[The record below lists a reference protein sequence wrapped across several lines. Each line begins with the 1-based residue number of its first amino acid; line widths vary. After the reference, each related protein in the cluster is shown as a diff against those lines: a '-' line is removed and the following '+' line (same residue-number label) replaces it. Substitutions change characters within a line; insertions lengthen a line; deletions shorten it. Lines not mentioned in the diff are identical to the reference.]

1 MAELKSSLAAFATF
15 ARSLNGD
22 EKSEAQSFLDHF
34 FRALGHPSAIAAG
47 ATFEF
52 RIAKKPGSSQLE
64 LLKGESAVKAKG
76 GKKYGDLVWPE
87 RVLIEMKSRGEN
99 LEKHYDQLFDYW
111 THIVPRKPAYA
122 ILCNFDEFWIY
133 DFNIQL
139 FDPVDR
145 VLLRDLADSSSA
157 FNFLLPIPARPIFEF
172 NRVDVTRKAVD
183 NFATVFRKIIARGE
197 DRTRTQRGRRRRG
210 AARLAPRDHGQARLL
225 PTRPLPHLDEH
236 GANPLR
242 DAHARL

>member
-1 MAELKSSLAAFATF
+1 VAIAELKSSLAAFATF
-15 ARSLNGD
+15 ARSLKGD

-76 GKKYGDLVWPE
+76 GKKYGDLVWPG

-133 DFNIQL
+133 EFNTQL

-145 VLLRDLADSSSA
+145 VLLRDLADSSST
-157 FNFLLPIPARPIFEF
+157 FNFLLPVAAKPIFENKIASMSPARPPTLSPPSSARSSPAAKTAPAPSASSCSSSSPWSRKTSACCRTTSSPRSLRELD
-172 NRVDVTRKAVD
+172 NRSV
-183 NFATVFRKIIARGE
+183 
-197 DRTRTQRGRRRRG
+197 
-210 AARLAPRDHGQARLL
+210 RLPS
-225 PTRPLPHLDEH
+225 
-236 GANPLR
+236 
-242 DAHARL
+242 